1 MFLFFCGYY
10 LDDSEG
16 EYLNKSNRPSI
27 ELLIMCPIST
37 SINYIGVSSPEWVPH
52 IHILLV

>member
-10 LDDSEG
+10 LDGSEG